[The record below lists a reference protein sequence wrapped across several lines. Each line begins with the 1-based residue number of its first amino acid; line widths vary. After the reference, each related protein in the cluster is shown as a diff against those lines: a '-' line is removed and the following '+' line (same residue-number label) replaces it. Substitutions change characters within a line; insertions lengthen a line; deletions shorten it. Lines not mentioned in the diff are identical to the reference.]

1 MGVLDGDLN
10 LKAFGSKEEEEDVAV
25 FVDVGKLLPF
35 SMLGFFPLFK
45 GRQSGLTL

>member
-10 LKAFGSKEEEEDVAV
+10 LKAFGSKEEEDVAV
-25 FVDVGKLLPF
+25 FVDVGTLLPF